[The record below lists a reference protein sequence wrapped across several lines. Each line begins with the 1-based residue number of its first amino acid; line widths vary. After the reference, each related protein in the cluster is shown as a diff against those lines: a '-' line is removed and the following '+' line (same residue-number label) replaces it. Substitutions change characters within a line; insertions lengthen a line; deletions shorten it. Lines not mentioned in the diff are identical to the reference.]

1 MSGYTNQAEKTG
13 EGKDIR
19 NTLLAVADTIENTG
33 SDPVCA
39 LAGYLL
45 SEDPSYI
52 PVQNGARRQMAHLDR
67 DMVLTEPI
75 CGRIRDEYG
84 SICMSAHC

>member
-1 MSGYTNQAEKTG
+1 MSEYIDQVEKNM
-13 EGKDIR
+13 EQQDIR
-19 NTLLAVADTIENTG
+19 NLLFSVADTIESTG

-67 DMVLTEPI
+67 DTILIEL
-75 CGRIRDEYG
+75 IRTYLRE
-84 SICMSAHC
+84 SQR

>member
-67 DMVLTEPI
+67 DMVLTEL
-75 CGRIRDEYG
+75 IRAYLRENQG
-84 SICMSAHC
+84 